1 MKKEL
6 RSSGRTILKLLNHL
20 SIARIE
26 VLKSAGG
33 GEQNTC
39 NTSTDEEVVCKRR
52 GGDIRM
58 GAEEWSAEHTVYE
71 EAVMK
76 PVIFYANFFKG
87 ARKIG
92 RNGAM

>member
-1 MKKEL
+1 MSVSAQGCQKRRVGFLGAKITGGCKLPDLMMKKEL

-58 GAEEWSAEHTVYE
+58 GAEE
-71 EAVMK
+71 
-76 PVIFYANFFKG
+76 
-87 ARKIG
+87 
-92 RNGAM
+92 